1 MLNVDYTDDLLRTIK
16 KIKDLSVKEK
26 IKKQIKKVIEKP
38 EIGKPMRYARRGTR
52 ELYIGSYRLA
62 YSYSKEEKKV
72 IFLDLYHKDKQ

>member
-1 MLNVDYTDDLLRTIK
+1 MLTVDYTDDFLRTIK

-26 IKKQIKKVIEKP
+26 IKKQIKKVLEKP

-72 IFLDLYHKDKQ
+72 IFLDLYHKDEQ